1 MKALSWCYIC
11 ISPLSRIV
19 SFLIDPRISDFSKRA
34 WRCPEEISRET
45 WLTPLDLGDNDV
57 IANDIMQLE
66 GCSRSLSK
74 PDFSPSSNS
83 VGWRNASFSMVIWRA
98 RRGKTDSL
106 RSHAAATVARVSLIR
121 SKNRVC
127 PIGVEIVARRNE
139 ISRLLDF
146 RWLRLPSPP
155 SCARKQR
162 GWPGRQAGRS
172 QESCLAKQSTDCD
185 LREKG
190 DRRRRKL
197 GNYFSCLPG
206 TPVVIWIHPVSGA
219 CLECRIRDGNA

>member
-1 MKALSWCYIC
+1 MDL
-11 ISPLSRIV
+11 
-19 SFLIDPRISDFSKRA
+19 RISDFSKHT
-34 WRCPEEISRET
+34 WRRPDEISREK

-66 GCSRSLSK
+66 GSSRSLSK

-83 VGWRNASFSMVIWRA
+83 VGWRNASFFVVIWRA

-106 RSHAAATVARVSLIR
+106 RSHAVTTVARVSLIR

-155 SCARKQR
+155 SCTRRQR
-162 GWPGRQAGRS
+162 GWARQAGG
-172 QESCLAKQSTDCD
+172 TV
-185 LREKG
+185 
-190 DRRRRKL
+190 
-197 GNYFSCLPG
+197 PG
-206 TPVVIWIHPVSGA
+206 ELSG
-219 CLECRIRDGNA
+219 